1 MHPAIIVGL
10 ILTLA
15 AAVVGGCIWAIKKDR
30 ELKQAIAQEL
40 RLQFLPQ
47 GDPQLF
53 SLIENLPFF
62 QYGRSRKITNLI
74 QGKISRRGKSIFVA
88 IFDYQYWHGRG
99 DTTTIDPSDTG
110 ISISSEQRGELE
122 YQTVLFFYDQSL
134 NLPAFRLRPE
144 HLLDKA
150 GNLLG
155 FQDLNFEQFPQ
166 FSKRYHLQTQ
176 QAAAVRT
183 LFQPNLIQY
192 YETLKDRI
200 ATEAQGPYLLILPST
215 DGRQSRKIL
224 IGGMDMASRGLAADE
239 IKPYLNLGL
248 RLLDLCAANG

>member
-1 MHPAIIVGL
+1 MPPALIFGLMLTLVVAIVGS
-10 ILTLA
+10 
-15 AAVVGGCIWAIKKDR
+15 CIWVIKRDR
-30 ELKQAIAQEL
+30 ELKQAVAKDL

-53 SLIENLPFF
+53 PLIENLPFF
-62 QYGRSRKITNLI
+62 QYGGNRKITNLL
-74 QGKISRRGKSIFVA
+74 QGKMSRRGKSIFVA

-99 DTTTIDPSDTG
+99 DTTTIGPSDTG
-110 ISISSEQRGELE
+110 ISISSERRGELQ
-122 YQTVLFFYDQSL
+122 YQTVLFFYDMSL

-144 HLLDKA
+144 HVLDKA
-150 GNLLG
+150 ANLVG

-176 QAAAVRT
+176 QIAAVRN

-224 IGGMDMASRGLAADE
+224 IGGMDIASRGLAADE
-239 IKPYLNLGL
+239 IKPYFNLGL